1 VEALSF
7 DDILLVPEHG
17 VLGSRADADLTMELV
32 QDYSLNIPL
41 ISANMPSVTNYVVAK
56 EMDRLGAIGSIHRF
70 QSVEDQMREFALSG
84 CNAIV
89 SFGTRDTDRLS
100 ILAGAGVRIFML
112 DVAHGDSDNV
122 ANAIWR
128 FHRVLPDHLE
138 CKLIV
143 GNIATQRAAHSLR
156 ENGIID
162 AFKVGIGPGAACVTR
177 EVTGFGVPQFSA
189 IKLIREYLDN
199 HGPHIKLIADGGCK
213 NSGDIAKAFAAGA
226 DSVMIGRLLA
236 GAKESPYPGQYFGN
250 ASKQVNGHNA
260 PEGLSG
266 EVAVEGTI
274 EEIVKKLAWGLKSAV
289 SYSGGRSLMD
299 LRDVE
304 YQRVTPLAAIES
316 GVRF

>member
-1 VEALSF
+1 MEALSF
-7 DDILLVPEHG
+7 DDILLVPQHG
-17 VLGSRADADLTMELV
+17 VLDSRADADLTMELV
-32 QDYSLNIPL
+32 LGRSLSVPL
-41 ISANMPSVTNYVVAK
+41 ISANMPAVTNCVVAK

-89 SFGTRDTDRLS
+89 SFGTHDIDRLS
-100 ILAGAGVRIFML
+100 TLAGAGVQIFML
-112 DVAHGDSDNV
+112 DVAHGDSNNV
-122 ANAIWR
+122 ANTIWS
-128 FHRVLPDHLE
+128 FNKILGLE
-138 CKLIV
+138 HKLIV
-143 GNIATQRAAHSLR
+143 GNIATQQAASELR
-156 ENGIID
+156 ENGRID

-189 IKLIREYLDN
+189 IKLIREYLDDY
-199 HGPHIKLIADGGCK
+199 GPDIKLIADGGCK

-266 EVAVEGTI
+266 EIEIEGSL
-274 EEIVKKLAWGLKSAV
+274 EEIVKKIIWGLKSAV
-289 SYSGGRSLMD
+289 SYSGGRSLKD
-299 LRDVE
+299 LRHVSW
-304 YQRVTPLAAIES
+304 YRVTPLAAIES